1 MFLIVEE
8 VSISGSRDKASSSR
22 PLPFLTCYSRRP
34 SPPPRARPRIIKVPT
49 QPTHP
54 PSGRPSLM
62 HNAALHIPDANINNV
77 GSGES
82 GSGCD
87 QRVKTLMAALGS

>member
-1 MFLIVEE
+1 MAAETKRAPHARCLF
-8 VSISGSRDKASSSR
+8 SRVIQGVRLRRRARVHASSK
-22 PLPFLTCYSRRP
+22 C
-34 SPPPRARPRIIKVPT
+34 PPN

-77 GSGES
+77 GSVES